1 MWKFFSRMVNH
12 ITCPPGG
19 SYNFSSPSTSILV
32 QFFFFNI
39 LGEYFSNIFLN
50 ILKNYTKLQT
60 PIFKVLMFKK

>member
-1 MWKFFSRMVNH
+1 MWKFFSGMVDR
-12 ITCPPGG
+12 ITCPPGR

-32 QFFFFNI
+32 QFFFFYI

-60 PIFKVLMFKK
+60 PIFNVLMFKK